1 MVQAGPGCHWRAQED
16 LSTSL
21 SEGQWFHAERHME
34 ELDQYLRDYSGV
46 QDLSCLDVFGYSGA
60 IAKFWRQKG
69 WSAEQYDIGLNH
81 RSNDLLGKRGFLQLC
96 RSLSQ

>member
-60 IAKFWRQKG
+60 IAKFWRQKRL
-69 WSAEQYDIGLNH
+69 E
-81 RSNDLLGKRGFLQLC
+81 C
-96 RSLSQ
+96 RAV